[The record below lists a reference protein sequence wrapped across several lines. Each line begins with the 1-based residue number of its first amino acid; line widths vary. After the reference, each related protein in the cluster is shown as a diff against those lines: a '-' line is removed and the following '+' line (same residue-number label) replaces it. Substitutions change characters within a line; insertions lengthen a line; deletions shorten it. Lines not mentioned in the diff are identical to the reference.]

1 MPERIGAVTIE
12 IHDYDPGWPVAALT
26 AMDELTAALDG
37 RILRIE
43 HIGSTAVPGLAAKP
57 VIDLMAAVADLAPIT
72 AAEPTLTALGY
83 RLIETGMRDRLFY
96 RREGSPVA
104 YHFHVVTEAS
114 WAERLERLL
123 RDHLLEHP
131 ADRAEYEQLKRALAG
146 AGHGGDEYTRAKT
159 ALIQR
164 MVDDARTSRGLPI
177 VPVWED

>member
-1 MPERIGAVTIE
+1 MTIE
-12 IHDYDPGWPVAALT
+12 IHDYDPGWPAVART
-26 AMDELTAALDG
+26 AMNDLTSALGG

-43 HIGSTAVPGLAAKP
+43 HIGSTSVPGLAAKP
-57 VIDLMAAVADLAPIT
+57 VIDLMAATADLGAVT

-96 RREGSPVA
+96 RREGRPVA
-104 YHFHVVTEAS
+104 YHLHVVTESS
-114 WAERLERLL
+114 WPDRLERIL
-123 RDHLLEHP
+123 RDHLREHP
-131 ADRAEYEQLKRALAG
+131 ADRAEYERLKRALAA

-164 MVDDARTSRGLPI
+164 MVDDARTRRGLPL